1 MRVGVLLL
9 SVMIPLLVEAQNE
22 PAVGAEPSGAR
33 GETYWRHAFDDLRKG
48 FDALE
53 SCRARLPDYCSWEY
67 HHSRDESSAEAYRLY
82 LAAKRT
88 DHPATDPLAG
98 KVLVPDDCQQLFD
111 GYPEKIQLVPDP
123 DRPESCLTR
132 SEVLIEAID
141 GVAAYWEKR
150 RTDLESAARQEAV
163 PRDWRR

>member
-22 PAVGAEPSGAR
+22 PAVGAEASGAR
-33 GETYWRHAFDDLRKG
+33 GEAYWRHAFDDLRKG

-67 HHSRDESSAEAYRLY
+67 YRSREESSAEAYRLY
-82 LAAKRT
+82 LEAKRRGQ
-88 DHPATDPLAG
+88 PATDPLAG
-98 KVLVPDDCQQLFD
+98 KVLVPDECQQLFNR
-111 GYPEKIQLVPDP
+111 YPEKIQLVPDP

-132 SEVLIEAID
+132 SAVLIETVD
-141 GVAAYWEKR
+141 RVAAYWAKR
-150 RTDLESAARQEAV
+150 RTDLETAARLEAV